1 MIRIGVTGMDV
12 KRHQA
17 IFKLVLTDKKR
28 AEDVNRV

>member
-1 MIRIGVTGMDV
+1 MIRIGVTGIEGQ
-12 KRHQA
+12 RHQS